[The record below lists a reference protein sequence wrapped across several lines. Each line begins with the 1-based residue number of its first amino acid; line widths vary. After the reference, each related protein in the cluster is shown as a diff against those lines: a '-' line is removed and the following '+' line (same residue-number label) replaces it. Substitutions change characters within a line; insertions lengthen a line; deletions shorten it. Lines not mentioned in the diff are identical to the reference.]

1 MAWNLASVGGQVTLQ
16 TSAENLGA
24 MAGTLTVDGIAF
36 NVSGE
41 WANGQGGGGR
51 DSSCFEVAGQH
62 GIAPNLPIY
71 IGAAGNMVGA
81 PNWPQSVEISGA
93 YCSVKGGVVNS
104 FHQTLL
110 PMLNTDQDEVRA
122 VYSEIGCQ
130 LNIQLQAVPPYCSSG
145 TINGKPMTPEQCGA
159 VCTGGIEP
167 DPLRIV
173 IPKSAPNKPV
183 GVLLLMG
190 NEGADHFR
198 SPVLAEFHSQI
209 TKILYDTTANGLLLE
224 YSNTAGTKHDTHEIV
239 FNGQQRKRPHLSI
252 IIKPQ

>member
-122 VYSEIGCQ
+122 VYSEIGCK
-130 LNIQLQAVPPYCSSG
+130 LNIALDAVPPKCMSG
-145 TINGKPMTPEQCGA
+145 TIAGNPMTPVQCAA
-159 VCTGGIEP
+159 VCTGGTPP
-167 DPLRIV
+167 DPLLIH
-173 IPKSAPNKPV
+173 IPPNAGNKPV
-183 GVLLLMG
+183 GVVLLMG
-190 NEGADHFR
+190 DGGPDHFR
-198 SPVLAEFHSQI
+198 APVLAEFHSQI
-209 TKILYDTTANGLLLE
+209 LKILYDTTVNGLVLE
-224 YSNTAGTKHDTHEIV
+224 YANTPGNKHDTQPIV
-239 FNGQQRKRPHLSI
+239 FNGEQRKRPHASI
-252 IIKPQ
+252 IIRPN